1 MGGYKISSLS
11 DICHGPKIGTALR
24 FCASRPIELLF
35 VGDIL
40 CDISQSAI

>member
-1 MGGYKISSLS
+1 MGGYKFSSLS